1 MILPYVIK
9 SAMALA
15 LLYTCIIPLLT
26 KETFHR
32 LNRILILGCLI
43 MSFAIPLVHFTG
55 GTNPTVEM
63 VRQTVQLPEVLI
75 NGEASEQ
82 SIWSW
87 ADIMICIYI
96 IGVVAIFFM
105 TVVQTVRL
113 TKQLRQCEHIT
124 DNRGNTIVLTD
135 CATSSFC
142 LFHYIVMSRDDY
154 ANNCSFILT
163 HEQEH
168 IRLGHCIDLIILQV
182 ATIIQWFNPFVW
194 LIGKNLKAIHEFEVD
209 EAVLNKG
216 IDATQYQKFL
226 VVKAVGN
233 RLQPFAN
240 NLNKESL
247 KRRIIMMNKK
257 KSNRW
262 MMLKAL
268 FIIPVAT
275 LALSVF
281 ASNTGTMTRE
291 AVHTA
296 DTLPTANL
304 QTQQTATKV
313 SAVVEEMPKFKGG
326 ELAMME
332 FLMKNMKYPQSA
344 VKAKLQGKG
353 YCRICCWKRRN
364 YQRRTHRKVSRS
376 CCARRRGYACG
387 EIYAGV
393 GTRQTKGQACKCKV
407 QCADNFQTKIIED
420 GVSIVKN
427 MRNMTIY
434 MRV

>member
-1 MILPYVIK
+1 MILPYIIK

-15 LLYTCIIPLLT
+15 LLYACIIPLLE

-43 MSFAIPLVHFTG
+43 MSFTIPLVHFTG
-55 GTNPTVEM
+55 GTNPTVDM
-63 VRQTVQLPEVLI
+63 VRQAVLLPEVLI
-75 NGEASEQ
+75 NGNANEQ
-82 SIWSW
+82 SVWSW
-87 ADIMICIYI
+87 ADIIVCIYTL
-96 IGVVAIFFM
+96 GVVAIFTM

-135 CATSSFC
+135 CATSPFC

-154 ANNCSFILT
+154 ANNRSFILT

-168 IRLGHCIDLIILQV
+168 IRLRHYIDLIILQV

-247 KRRIIMMNKK
+247 KRRIIMMNQK

-275 LALSVF
+275 LAVSVF
-281 ASNTGTMTRE
+281 ANTSDMSNMAN
-291 AVHTA
+291 AVNTTTN
-296 DTLPTANL
+296 TLSTTNM

-313 SAVVEEMPKFKGG
+313 FTVVEEMPEFKGG
-326 ELAMME
+326 NKAMME
-332 FLMKNMKYPQSA
+332 FLMMNMKYPQTA
-344 VKAKLQGKG
+344 VKAKQQGRAVVG
-353 YCRICCWKRRN
+353 FVV
-364 YQRRTHRKVSRS
+364 RKDGTVSDVHITKS
-376 CCARRRGYACG
+376 AGYAVLD
-387 EIYAGV
+387 EEA
-393 GTRQTKGQACKCKV
+393 
-407 QCADNFQTKIIED
+407 
-420 GVSIVKN
+420 
-427 MRNMTIY
+427 
-434 MRV
+434 MRVVKSMPAWEPGKQKGKPVNVKYFVPITFRLK

>member
-1 MILPYVIK
+1 
-9 SAMALA
+9 MALA
-15 LLYTCIIPLLT
+15 LLYACIIPLLE

-43 MSFAIPLVHFTG
+43 MSFTIPLVHFTG
-55 GTNPTVEM
+55 GTNPTVDM
-63 VRQTVQLPEVLI
+63 VRQAVLLPEVLI
-75 NGEASEQ
+75 NGNANEQ
-82 SIWSW
+82 SVWSW
-87 ADIMICIYI
+87 ADIIVCIYTL
-96 IGVVAIFFM
+96 GVVAIFTM

-135 CATSSFC
+135 CTTSPFC

-154 ANNCSFILT
+154 ANNRSFILT

-168 IRLGHCIDLIILQV
+168 IRLRHSIDLIILQV
-182 ATIIQWFNPFVW
+182 ATILQWFNPFVW

-216 IDATQYQKFL
+216 IDATQYQQFL

-247 KRRIIMMNKK
+247 KRRIIMMNQK

-275 LALSVF
+275 LAVSVF
-281 ASNTGTMTRE
+281 ANTSDMSNMAN
-291 AVHTA
+291 AVNTTTN
-296 DTLPTANL
+296 TLSTTNM

-313 SAVVEEMPKFKGG
+313 FTVVEEMPEFKGG
-326 ELAMME
+326 NKAMME
-332 FLMKNMKYPQSA
+332 FLMMNMKYPQTA
-344 VKAKLQGKG
+344 VKAKQQGRAVVG
-353 YCRICCWKRRN
+353 FVV
-364 YQRRTHRKVSRS
+364 RKDGTVSDVHITKS
-376 CCARRRGYACG
+376 AGYAVLD
-387 EIYAGV
+387 EEA
-393 GTRQTKGQACKCKV
+393 
-407 QCADNFQTKIIED
+407 
-420 GVSIVKN
+420 
-427 MRNMTIY
+427 
-434 MRV
+434 MRVVKSMPAWEPGKQKGKPVNVKYFVPITFRLK

>member
-1 MILPYVIK
+1 MILPYIIK

-15 LLYTCIIPLLT
+15 LLYACIIPLLE

-55 GTNPTVEM
+55 GTNPTVDM
-63 VRQTVQLPEVLI
+63 VRQAVQLPEVLI
-75 NGEASEQ
+75 NGNASEQ
-82 SIWSW
+82 SVWSW
-87 ADIMICIYI
+87 ADIMTCIYI
-96 IGVVAIFFM
+96 IGVVAIFTM
-105 TVVQTVRL
+105 TVVQTASLILRL
-113 TKQLRQCEHIT
+113 RKCEHIT

-135 CATSSFC
+135 CATSPFC

-154 ANNCSFILT
+154 ANNRSFILT

-168 IRLGHCIDLIILQV
+168 IRLRHCIDLILLQV

-247 KRRIIMMNKK
+247 KRRIIMMNQK

-275 LALSVF
+275 LAVSVF
-281 ASNTGTMTRE
+281 ANTSDMSNMAN
-291 AVHTA
+291 AVNTTTN
-296 DTLPTANL
+296 TLSTTNM

-313 SAVVEEMPKFKGG
+313 FTVVEEMPEFKGG
-326 ELAMME
+326 NKAMME
-332 FLMKNMKYPQSA
+332 FLMMNMKYPQTA
-344 VKAKLQGKG
+344 VKAKQQGRAVVG
-353 YCRICCWKRRN
+353 FVV
-364 YQRRTHRKVSRS
+364 RKDGTVSDVHITKS
-376 CCARRRGYACG
+376 AGYAVLD
-387 EIYAGV
+387 EEA
-393 GTRQTKGQACKCKV
+393 
-407 QCADNFQTKIIED
+407 
-420 GVSIVKN
+420 
-427 MRNMTIY
+427 
-434 MRV
+434 MRVVKSMPAWEPGKQKGKPVNVKYFVPITFRLK

>member
-1 MILPYVIK
+1 MILPYIIK

-15 LLYTCIIPLLT
+15 LLYACIVPLLE

-55 GTNPTVEM
+55 GTNPTVDM
-63 VRQTVQLPEVLI
+63 VRQAVLLPEVLI
-75 NGEASEQ
+75 NGNANEQ
-82 SIWSW
+82 SVWSW
-87 ADIMICIYI
+87 ADIIVCIYTL
-96 IGVVAIFFM
+96 GVVAIFTM

-135 CATSSFC
+135 CATSPFC

-154 ANNCSFILT
+154 ANNRSFILT

-168 IRLGHCIDLIILQV
+168 IRLRHSIDLIILQV

-216 IDATQYQKFL
+216 IDATQYQQFL

-247 KRRIIMMNKK
+247 KRRIIMMNQK
-257 KSNRW
+257 KSNKW

-268 FIIPVAT
+268 FVIPVAT
-275 LALSVF
+275 LAVSVF
-281 ASNTGTMTRE
+281 ANTTNMSNMAKAANT
-291 AVHTA
+291 
-296 DTLPTANL
+296 TANSISTNNM
-304 QTQQTATKV
+304 QTKQSDSKV
-313 SAVVEEMPKFKGG
+313 FVAVEVMPKFKGG
-326 ELAMME
+326 NKALMEYLMM
-332 FLMKNMKYPQSA
+332 NVKYPESA
-344 VKAKLQGKG
+344 AKAKQQGRAVVG
-353 YCRICCWKRRN
+353 FVV
-364 YQRRTHRKVSRS
+364 RKDGTVSDV
-376 CCARRRGYACG
+376 Y
-387 EIYAGV
+387 
-393 GTRQTKGQACKCKV
+393 
-407 QCADNFQTKIIED
+407 
-420 GVSIVKN
+420 IVKSTGYDVLDN
-427 MRNMTIY
+427 EA
-434 MRV
+434 MRVVKSMPTWEPGKQKGKPVDVKYFVPITFRQK

>member
-1 MILPYVIK
+1 MILPYIIK
-9 SAMALA
+9 SALALA
-15 LLYTCIIPLLT
+15 LLYTCTMPLLE

-32 LNRILILGCLI
+32 LNRIIILGCLI
-43 MSFAIPLVHFTG
+43 LSFIVPFIHFTG
-55 GTNPTVEM
+55 GTNPTVNM
-63 VRQTVQLPEVLI
+63 LRQAVQLPEI
-75 NGEASEQ
+75 MIDGNGSEQ

-96 IGVVAIFFM
+96 IGVVAIFTM
-105 TVVQTVRL
+105 TVVQTASLILR
-113 TKQLRQCEHIT
+113 LRQCEHIT

-135 CATSSFC
+135 CATSPFC

-154 ANNCSFILT
+154 ANNRSFILT

-226 VVKAVGN
+226 VIKAVGN

-247 KRRIIMMNKK
+247 KRRIIMMNQK

-275 LALSVF
+275 LAVSVF
-281 ASNTGTMTRE
+281 ANTSDMSNMAN
-291 AVHTA
+291 AVNT
-296 DTLPTANL
+296 TANSISTNNM
-304 QTQQTATKV
+304 QTKQSDIKSSDKV
-313 SAVVEEMPKFKGG
+313 EVMPEFKGG
-326 ELAMME
+326 NKAMME
-332 FLMKNMKYPQSA
+332 FLMMNMKYPESA
-344 VKAKLQGKG
+344 IKAKQQGKA
-353 YCRICCWKRRN
+353 
-364 YQRRTHRKVSRS
+364 V
-376 CCARRRGYACG
+376 
-387 EIYAGV
+387 V
-393 GTRQTKGQACKCKV
+393 GFVVKK
-407 QCADNFQTKIIED
+407 D
-420 GVSIVKN
+420 GTINDVYIVKSTGYDVLDN
-427 MRNMTIY
+427 EA
-434 MRV
+434 MRVVKSMPAWEPGKQKGKPVDVKYFVPITFRQK

>member
-1 MILPYVIK
+1 MILPYIIK

-15 LLYTCIIPLLT
+15 LLYTCIIPLLE

-55 GTNPTVEM
+55 GTNPTVDM
-63 VRQTVQLPEVLI
+63 VRQAVLLPEVLI
-75 NGEASEQ
+75 NGNAKELSV
-82 SIWSW
+82 WSW
-87 ADIMICIYI
+87 ADIMTCIYI
-96 IGVVAIFFM
+96 IGVVAIFTM
-105 TVVQTVRL
+105 TVVQTASLILRL
-113 TKQLRQCEHIT
+113 RKCEHIT

-135 CATSSFC
+135 CATSPFC

-154 ANNCSFILT
+154 ANNRNYILT

-168 IRLGHCIDLIILQV
+168 IRLGHCIDLVILQV

-216 IDATQYQKFL
+216 IDATQYQHFL
-226 VVKAVGN
+226 VIKAVGN

-247 KRRIIMMNKK
+247 KRRIIMMNQK

-275 LALSVF
+275 LAVSVF
-281 ASNTGTMTRE
+281 ANTSDMSNMAN
-291 AVHTA
+291 AVNTTTN
-296 DTLPTANL
+296 TLSTTNM

-313 SAVVEEMPKFKGG
+313 FTVVEEMPEFKGG
-326 ELAMME
+326 NKAMME
-332 FLMKNMKYPQSA
+332 FLMMNMKYPQTA
-344 VKAKLQGKG
+344 VKAKQQGRAVVG
-353 YCRICCWKRRN
+353 FVV
-364 YQRRTHRKVSRS
+364 RKDGTVSDVHITKS
-376 CCARRRGYACG
+376 AGYAVFD
-387 EIYAGV
+387 EEA
-393 GTRQTKGQACKCKV
+393 
-407 QCADNFQTKIIED
+407 
-420 GVSIVKN
+420 
-427 MRNMTIY
+427 
-434 MRV
+434 MRVVKSMPAWEPGKQKGKPVNVKYNVPITFRLK

>member
-1 MILPYVIK
+1 MILPYIIK

-15 LLYTCIIPLLT
+15 LLYTCIIPLLE

-55 GTNPTVEM
+55 GTNPTVDI
-63 VRQTVQLPEVLI
+63 VRQAVQLPEVLI
-75 NGEASEQ
+75 NGNAKEQ
-82 SIWSW
+82 SVWSW
-87 ADIMICIYI
+87 ADIMTCIYI
-96 IGVVAIFFM
+96 IGVVAIFTM

-113 TKQLRQCEHIT
+113 TRQLRQCEHIT

-135 CATSSFC
+135 CATSPFC

-154 ANNCSFILT
+154 ANNRSYILT

-168 IRLGHCIDLIILQV
+168 IRLGHSIDLVVLQA

-226 VVKAVGN
+226 VIKAVGN

-247 KRRIIMMNKK
+247 KRRIIMMNQKR
-257 KSNRW
+257 SNRW

-275 LALSVF
+275 LAVSVF
-281 ASNTGTMTRE
+281 ANTSDMSNMAN
-291 AVHTA
+291 AVST
-296 DTLPTANL
+296 TANTL
-304 QTQQTATKV
+304 STTNVKTKQ
-313 SAVVEEMPKFKGG
+313 SDKKIFRVVEEMPKFKGG
-326 ELAMME
+326 DAKLME
-332 FLMKNMKYPQSA
+332 FLMMNMKYPESA
-344 VKAKLQGKG
+344 IKAKQQGRAIVGFVVGKDGTVSDVYIEKSTG
-353 YCRICCWKRRN
+353 YD
-364 YQRRTHRKVSRS
+364 VL
-376 CCARRRGYACG
+376 
-387 EIYAGV
+387 
-393 GTRQTKGQACKCKV
+393 
-407 QCADNFQTKIIED
+407 DNEA
-420 GVSIVKN
+420 
-427 MRNMTIY
+427 
-434 MRV
+434 MRVVKSMPAWEPGKQKGKPVNVKYFVPITFSQK

>member
-1 MILPYVIK
+1 MILPYIIK

-15 LLYTCIIPLLT
+15 LLYTCTMPLLE

-43 MSFAIPLVHFTG
+43 MSFAVPLVHFTG
-55 GTNPTVEM
+55 GTNPTVDM
-63 VRQTVQLPEVLI
+63 VRQAVQLPEVLI
-75 NGEASEQ
+75 DGDAKELSV
-82 SIWSW
+82 WSW
-87 ADIMICIYI
+87 ADIMTCIYI
-96 IGVVAIFFM
+96 IGAVAIFTM

-135 CATSSFC
+135 CATSPFC

-154 ANNCSFILT
+154 ANNRNYILT

-168 IRLGHCIDLIILQV
+168 IRLGHCIDLVILQV

-216 IDATQYQKFL
+216 IDATQYQQFL
-226 VVKAVGN
+226 VIKAVGN

-247 KRRIIMMNKK
+247 KRRIIMMNQK

-268 FIIPVAT
+268 FVIPVAT
-275 LALSVF
+275 LAVSVF
-281 ASNTGTMTRE
+281 ANTSDMSSMAKAANT
-291 AVHTA
+291 
-296 DTLPTANL
+296 TANSISTNNM
-304 QTQQTATKV
+304 QTKQSDIKSSDKV
-313 SAVVEEMPKFKGG
+313 EVMPEFKGG
-326 ELAMME
+326 NKAMME
-332 FLMKNMKYPQSA
+332 FLMMNMKYPESA
-344 VKAKLQGKG
+344 VKAKQQGKAVVGFVVKKDGTVSDVYIEKSTG
-353 YCRICCWKRRN
+353 YD
-364 YQRRTHRKVSRS
+364 VL
-376 CCARRRGYACG
+376 
-387 EIYAGV
+387 
-393 GTRQTKGQACKCKV
+393 
-407 QCADNFQTKIIED
+407 DNEA
-420 GVSIVKN
+420 
-427 MRNMTIY
+427 
-434 MRV
+434 MRVVKSMPAWEPGKQKGKPVDVKFFVPITFSQK

>member
-1 MILPYVIK
+1 MILPYIIK

-15 LLYTCIIPLLT
+15 LLYACIIPLLE

-43 MSFAIPLVHFTG
+43 MSFTIPLVHFTG
-55 GTNPTVEM
+55 GTNPTVDM
-63 VRQTVQLPEVLI
+63 VRQAVLLPEVLI
-75 NGEASEQ
+75 NGNANEQ
-82 SIWSW
+82 SVWSW
-87 ADIMICIYI
+87 ADIIVCIYTL
-96 IGVVAIFFM
+96 GVVAIFTM

-135 CATSSFC
+135 CATSPFC

-154 ANNCSFILT
+154 ANNRSFILT

-168 IRLGHCIDLIILQV
+168 IRLRHYIDLIILQV

-216 IDATQYQKFL
+216 IDATQYQQFL

-247 KRRIIMMNKK
+247 KRRIIMMNQK

-275 LALSVF
+275 LAVSVF
-281 ASNTGTMTRE
+281 ANTSDMSNMAN
-291 AVHTA
+291 AVNTTTN
-296 DTLPTANL
+296 TLSTTNM

-313 SAVVEEMPKFKGG
+313 FTVVEEMPEFKGG
-326 ELAMME
+326 NKAMME
-332 FLMKNMKYPQSA
+332 FLMMNMKYPQTA
-344 VKAKLQGKG
+344 VKAKQQGRAVVG
-353 YCRICCWKRRN
+353 FVV
-364 YQRRTHRKVSRS
+364 RKDGTVSDVHITKS
-376 CCARRRGYACG
+376 AGYAVLD
-387 EIYAGV
+387 EEA
-393 GTRQTKGQACKCKV
+393 
-407 QCADNFQTKIIED
+407 
-420 GVSIVKN
+420 
-427 MRNMTIY
+427 
-434 MRV
+434 MRVVKSMPAWEPGKQKGKPVNVKYFVPITFRLK

>member
-1 MILPYVIK
+1 
-9 SAMALA
+9 MALA
-15 LLYTCIIPLLT
+15 LLYACIIPLLE

-55 GTNPTVEM
+55 GTNPTVDM
-63 VRQTVQLPEVLI
+63 VRQAVQLPEVLI
-75 NGEASEQ
+75 TGDASEQ
-82 SIWSW
+82 SVWSW
-87 ADIMICIYI
+87 ADIMTCIYI
-96 IGVVAIFFM
+96 IGVVAIFLM

-113 TKQLRQCEHIT
+113 TRQLRQCEHIT

-135 CATSSFC
+135 CATSPFC

-154 ANNCSFILT
+154 ANNRNYILT

-168 IRLGHCIDLIILQV
+168 IRLRHCIDLVILQV

-226 VVKAVGN
+226 VIKAVGN

-247 KRRIIMMNKK
+247 KRRIIMMNQK

-268 FIIPVAT
+268 FVIPVAT
-275 LALSVF
+275 LAVSVF
-281 ASNTGTMTRE
+281 ANTSDMSNMAN
-291 AVHTA
+291 AVST
-296 DTLPTANL
+296 TANTL
-304 QTQQTATKV
+304 STTNVQTKQSDKKIFR
-313 SAVVEEMPKFKGG
+313 VVEEMPKFKGG
-326 ELAMME
+326 DAKLME
-332 FLMKNMKYPQSA
+332 FLMMNMKYPESA
-344 VKAKLQGKG
+344 IKAKQQGRAIVGFVVRKDGTVSDVYIEKSTG
-353 YCRICCWKRRN
+353 YD
-364 YQRRTHRKVSRS
+364 VL
-376 CCARRRGYACG
+376 
-387 EIYAGV
+387 
-393 GTRQTKGQACKCKV
+393 
-407 QCADNFQTKIIED
+407 DNEA
-420 GVSIVKN
+420 
-427 MRNMTIY
+427 
-434 MRV
+434 MRVVKSMPAWEPGKQKGKPVNVKYFVPITFSQK

>member
-1 MILPYVIK
+1 MILPYIIK

-15 LLYTCIIPLLT
+15 LLYACIVPLLE

-55 GTNPTVEM
+55 RTNPTVDM
-63 VRQTVQLPEVLI
+63 VRQAVLLPEVLI
-75 NGEASEQ
+75 NGNANEQ
-82 SIWSW
+82 SVWSW
-87 ADIMICIYI
+87 ADIIICIYI
-96 IGVVAIFFM
+96 IGIVAIFSM

-113 TKQLRQCEHIT
+113 TKWLRQCEHTT

-135 CATSSFC
+135 CATSPFC

-154 ANNCSFILT
+154 ANNRSFILT

-168 IRLGHCIDLIILQV
+168 IRLRHYIDLIILQC
-182 ATIIQWFNPFVW
+182 AIIVQWFNPFVW

-216 IDATQYQKFL
+216 INATQYQKFL
-226 VVKAVGN
+226 VIKAVGN

-247 KRRIIMMNKK
+247 KRRIIMMNQK

-275 LALSVF
+275 LAVSVF
-281 ASNTGTMTRE
+281 ASNTGVSTVTGE
-291 AVHTA
+291 AVRTA
-296 DTLPTANL
+296 NTLPTANT
-304 QTQQTATKV
+304 QTQQSATK
-313 SAVVEEMPKFKGG
+313 AYEVVEVMPKFKGG
-326 ELAMME
+326 ESAMME
-332 FLMKNMKYPQSA
+332 FLMMNMKYPQAA
-344 VKAKLQGKG
+344 VKAKQQGRAIVG
-353 YCRICCWKRRN
+353 FVV
-364 YQRRTHRKVSRS
+364 RKDGTVSDVHITKS
-376 CCARRRGYACG
+376 AGYAVLD
-387 EIYAGV
+387 EEA
-393 GTRQTKGQACKCKV
+393 
-407 QCADNFQTKIIED
+407 
-420 GVSIVKN
+420 
-427 MRNMTIY
+427 
-434 MRV
+434 MRVVKSMPAWEPGKQKGKPVNVKYNVPITFRLK

>member
-1 MILPYVIK
+1 MILLYIIK

-15 LLYTCIIPLLT
+15 LLYTCIIPLLE

-43 MSFAIPLVHFTG
+43 MSFTIPLVHITG
-55 GTNPTVEM
+55 GTNPTVDM
-63 VRQTVQLPEVLI
+63 VRQAVQLPEVLI
-75 NGEASEQ
+75 NGDAKEQ
-82 SIWSW
+82 SVWSW
-87 ADIMICIYI
+87 ADIMVCIYI
-96 IGVVAIFFM
+96 IGVMAIFTM
-105 TVVQTVRL
+105 TVIQTVRL
-113 TKQLRQCEHIT
+113 TRQLRQCEHIT

-135 CATSSFC
+135 CATSPFC
-142 LFHYIVMSRDDY
+142 VFHYIVMSRDDY
-154 ANNCSFILT
+154 ANNRNYILT

-168 IRLGHCIDLIILQV
+168 IRLRHSIDLIILQA

-247 KRRIIMMNKK
+247 KRRIIMMNQK

-275 LALSVF
+275 LAVSVF
-281 ASNTGTMTRE
+281 ASNTGVSTVTRE
-291 AVHTA
+291 AIRTTNA
-296 DTLPTANL
+296 LPTTNM
-304 QTQQTATKV
+304 QTQQSATK
-313 SAVVEEMPKFKGG
+313 AYEVVEVMPKFKGG
-326 ELAMME
+326 ESAMME
-332 FLMKNMKYPQSA
+332 FLMMNMKYPQTA
-344 VKAKLQGKG
+344 VKAKQQGRAIVG
-353 YCRICCWKRRN
+353 FVV
-364 YQRRTHRKVSRS
+364 RKDGTVSDVHITKS
-376 CCARRRGYACG
+376 AGYAVLD
-387 EIYAGV
+387 EEA
-393 GTRQTKGQACKCKV
+393 
-407 QCADNFQTKIIED
+407 
-420 GVSIVKN
+420 
-427 MRNMTIY
+427 
-434 MRV
+434 MRVVKAMPAWEPGKQKGKPVNVKYNVPITFRLK

>member
-1 MILPYVIK
+1 
-9 SAMALA
+9 MALA
-15 LLYTCIIPLLT
+15 LLYTCIIPLLE

-55 GTNPTVEM
+55 GTNPTVDM
-63 VRQTVQLPEVLI
+63 VRQAVQLPEVLI
-75 NGEASEQ
+75 DGNAKEQ
-82 SIWSW
+82 SVWSW
-87 ADIMICIYI
+87 ADIIICIYI
-96 IGVVAIFFM
+96 IGAVAIFTM

-113 TKQLRQCEHIT
+113 TRQLRQCEHIT

-135 CATSSFC
+135 CATSPFC

-154 ANNCSFILT
+154 ANNRNYILT

-168 IRLGHCIDLIILQV
+168 IRLGHSIDLIILQA

-216 IDATQYQKFL
+216 IDATQYQQFL
-226 VVKAVGN
+226 VIKAVGN

-247 KRRIIMMNKK
+247 KRRIIMMNQK

-275 LALSVF
+275 LAVSVF
-281 ASNTGTMTRE
+281 ASTTDMSSMAKAVNT
-291 AVHTA
+291 
-296 DTLPTANL
+296 TANSISTNNM
-304 QTQQTATKV
+304 QTKQSDKKTFT
-313 SAVVEEMPKFKGG
+313 VVEEMPEFKGG
-326 ELAMME
+326 VSAMME
-332 FLMKNMKYPQSA
+332 FLSMNMKYPQAA
-344 VKAKLQGKG
+344 VKAKLQGRAVVG
-353 YCRICCWKRRN
+353 FVV
-364 YQRRTHRKVSRS
+364 RKDGTVSDVHITKS
-376 CCARRRGYACG
+376 AGYAVLD
-387 EIYAGV
+387 EEA
-393 GTRQTKGQACKCKV
+393 
-407 QCADNFQTKIIED
+407 
-420 GVSIVKN
+420 
-427 MRNMTIY
+427 
-434 MRV
+434 MRVVKAMPAWEPGKQKGKPVNVKYFVPITFRLK

>member
-1 MILPYVIK
+1 
-9 SAMALA
+9 MALA
-15 LLYTCIIPLLT
+15 LLYTCIIPLLE

-55 GTNPTVEM
+55 GTNPTVDM
-63 VRQTVQLPEVLI
+63 VRQAVQLPEVLI
-75 NGEASEQ
+75 NSDAIEQ
-82 SIWSW
+82 SVWSW
-87 ADIMICIYI
+87 ADIIICIYI
-96 IGVVAIFFM
+96 IGAVAIFTM
-105 TVVQTVRL
+105 TVVQTIRL
-113 TKQLRQCEHIT
+113 TRQLRQCEHIT

-135 CATSSFC
+135 CATSPFC

-154 ANNCSFILT
+154 ANNRSFILT

-168 IRLGHCIDLIILQV
+168 IRLRHCIDLVILQV

-247 KRRIIMMNKK
+247 KRRIIMMNQK

-275 LALSVF
+275 LAVSVF
-281 ASNTGTMTRE
+281 ASNTGVSTVTRE
-291 AVHTA
+291 AVRTA
-296 DTLPTANL
+296 NALPTTNM
-304 QTQQTATKV
+304 QTQQSATK
-313 SAVVEEMPKFKGG
+313 AYDVVEVMPKFKGG
-326 ELAMME
+326 ESAMME
-332 FLMKNMKYPQSA
+332 FLMMNMKYPQAA
-344 VKAKLQGKG
+344 VKAKQQGRAIVG
-353 YCRICCWKRRN
+353 FVV
-364 YQRRTHRKVSRS
+364 RKDGTVSDVHITKS
-376 CCARRRGYACG
+376 AGYAVLD
-387 EIYAGV
+387 EEA
-393 GTRQTKGQACKCKV
+393 
-407 QCADNFQTKIIED
+407 
-420 GVSIVKN
+420 
-427 MRNMTIY
+427 
-434 MRV
+434 MRVVKSMPAWEPGKQKGKPVNVKYNVPITFRLK

>member
-1 MILPYVIK
+1 MILPYIIK

-15 LLYTCIIPLLT
+15 LLYTCIIPLLE

-55 GTNPTVEM
+55 GTNPTVDM
-63 VRQTVQLPEVLI
+63 VRQAVQLPEVLI
-75 NGEASEQ
+75 DGDAKEQ
-82 SIWSW
+82 SVWSW
-87 ADIMICIYI
+87 ADIMTCIYI
-96 IGVVAIFFM
+96 IGVVAIFTM

-113 TKQLRQCEHIT
+113 TRQLRQCEHIT
-124 DNRGNTIVLTD
+124 DNRGNTVVLTD
-135 CATSSFC
+135 CATSPFC

-154 ANNCSFILT
+154 ANNRSYILT

-168 IRLGHCIDLIILQV
+168 IRLGHSIDLIILQF

-226 VVKAVGN
+226 VIKAVGN

-247 KRRIIMMNKK
+247 KRRIIMMNQKR
-257 KSNRW
+257 SNRW

-275 LALSVF
+275 LAVSVF
-281 ASNTGTMTRE
+281 ANTSDMSNMAN
-291 AVHTA
+291 AVST
-296 DTLPTANL
+296 TANTL
-304 QTQQTATKV
+304 STTNMQTKQSDKKIFR
-313 SAVVEEMPKFKGG
+313 VVEEMPKFKGG
-326 ELAMME
+326 DAKLME
-332 FLMKNMKYPQSA
+332 FLMMNMKYPESA
-344 VKAKLQGKG
+344 IKAKQQGRAIVGFVVGKDGTVSDVYIEKSTG
-353 YCRICCWKRRN
+353 YD
-364 YQRRTHRKVSRS
+364 VL
-376 CCARRRGYACG
+376 
-387 EIYAGV
+387 
-393 GTRQTKGQACKCKV
+393 
-407 QCADNFQTKIIED
+407 DNEA
-420 GVSIVKN
+420 
-427 MRNMTIY
+427 
-434 MRV
+434 MRVVKSMPAWEPGKQKGKPVNVKYFVPITFSQK

>member
-1 MILPYVIK
+1 
-9 SAMALA
+9 MALA
-15 LLYTCIIPLLT
+15 LLYACIVPLLE

-55 GTNPTVEM
+55 RTNPTVDM
-63 VRQTVQLPEVLI
+63 VRQAVLLPEVLI
-75 NGEASEQ
+75 NGNANEQ
-82 SIWSW
+82 SVWSW
-87 ADIMICIYI
+87 ADIIICIYI
-96 IGVVAIFFM
+96 IGIVAIFSM

-113 TKQLRQCEHIT
+113 TKWLRQCEHIT

-135 CATSSFC
+135 CATSPFC

-154 ANNCSFILT
+154 ANNRSFILT

-168 IRLGHCIDLIILQV
+168 IRLRHYIDLIILQF

-247 KRRIIMMNKK
+247 KRRIIMMNQKR
-257 KSNRW
+257 SNRW

-268 FIIPVAT
+268 LVIPVAT
-275 LALSVF
+275 LAVSVF
-281 ASNTGTMTRE
+281 ANGTNASETPKE
-291 AVHTA
+291 THPQKT
-296 DTLPTANL
+296 T
-304 QTQQTATKV
+304 QTKIHDA
-313 SAVVEEMPKFKGG
+313 VEEMPEFNGG
-326 ELAMME
+326 QLAMME
-332 FLMKNMKYPQSA
+332 FLMNNMKYPQAA
-344 VKAKLQGKG
+344 VKAKQQGRAIVG
-353 YCRICCWKRRN
+353 FVV
-364 YQRRTHRKVSRS
+364 RKDGTVSDVHITKS
-376 CCARRRGYACG
+376 AGYAVLDEEAIRVVKAMPAWKPGKQKG
-387 EIYAGV
+387 EPV
-393 GTRQTKGQACKCKV
+393 
-407 QCADNFQTKIIED
+407 N
-420 GVSIVKN
+420 VKYSVPI
-427 MRNMTIY
+427 TFKLK
-434 MRV
+434 

>member
-15 LLYTCIIPLLT
+15 LLYTCTMPLLE

-43 MSFAIPLVHFTG
+43 MSFAVPLVHFTG
-55 GTNPTVEM
+55 GTNPTVDM
-63 VRQTVQLPEVLI
+63 VRQAVQLPEVLI
-75 NGEASEQ
+75 NGDAKEQ
-82 SIWSW
+82 SVWSW
-87 ADIMICIYI
+87 ADIMTYIYI
-96 IGVVAIFFM
+96 IGAVAIFTM

-113 TKQLRQCEHIT
+113 TRQLRQCEHIT

-135 CATSSFC
+135 CATSPFC

-154 ANNCSFILT
+154 ANNRNYILT

-168 IRLGHCIDLIILQV
+168 IRLGHCIDLVILQV

-216 IDATQYQKFL
+216 IDATQYQQFL
-226 VVKAVGN
+226 VIKAVGN

-247 KRRIIMMNKK
+247 KRRIIMMNQK

-275 LALSVF
+275 LAVSVF
-281 ASNTGTMTRE
+281 ASNTGVSTVTRE
-291 AVHTA
+291 AVRTA
-296 DTLPTANL
+296 NALPTANM
-304 QTQQTATKV
+304 QTQQSATK
-313 SAVVEEMPKFKGG
+313 AYDVVEVMPKFKGG
-326 ELAMME
+326 ESAMME
-332 FLMKNMKYPQSA
+332 FLMMNMKYPQA
-344 VKAKLQGKG
+344 AAKAKQQGRAIVG
-353 YCRICCWKRRN
+353 FVV
-364 YQRRTHRKVSRS
+364 RKDGIVSDVHITKS
-376 CCARRRGYACG
+376 AGYAVLD
-387 EIYAGV
+387 EEA
-393 GTRQTKGQACKCKV
+393 
-407 QCADNFQTKIIED
+407 
-420 GVSIVKN
+420 
-427 MRNMTIY
+427 
-434 MRV
+434 MRVVKSMPAWEPGKQKGKPVNVKYNVPITFRLK

>member
-1 MILPYVIK
+1 MILPYIIK

-15 LLYTCIIPLLT
+15 LLYTCIIPLLE

-55 GTNPTVEM
+55 GTNPTVDM
-63 VRQTVQLPEVLI
+63 VRQAVLLPEVLI
-75 NGEASEQ
+75 NGNAKELSV
-82 SIWSW
+82 WSW
-87 ADIMICIYI
+87 ADIMTCIYI
-96 IGVVAIFFM
+96 IGVVAIFTM
-105 TVVQTVRL
+105 TVVQTASLILRL
-113 TKQLRQCEHIT
+113 RKCEHIT

-135 CATSSFC
+135 CATSPFC

-154 ANNCSFILT
+154 ANNRNYILT

-168 IRLGHCIDLIILQV
+168 IRLGHCIDLVILQV

-216 IDATQYQKFL
+216 IDATQYQQFL
-226 VVKAVGN
+226 VIKAVGN

-247 KRRIIMMNKK
+247 KRRIIMMNQK

-275 LALSVF
+275 LAVSVF
-281 ASNTGTMTRE
+281 ANTSDMSNMAN
-291 AVHTA
+291 AVNTTTN
-296 DTLPTANL
+296 TLSTTNM

-313 SAVVEEMPKFKGG
+313 FTVVEEMPEFKGG
-326 ELAMME
+326 NKAMME
-332 FLMKNMKYPQSA
+332 FLMMNMKYPQTA
-344 VKAKLQGKG
+344 VKAKQQGRAVVG
-353 YCRICCWKRRN
+353 FVV
-364 YQRRTHRKVSRS
+364 RKDGTVSDVHITKS
-376 CCARRRGYACG
+376 AGYAVLD
-387 EIYAGV
+387 EEA
-393 GTRQTKGQACKCKV
+393 
-407 QCADNFQTKIIED
+407 
-420 GVSIVKN
+420 
-427 MRNMTIY
+427 
-434 MRV
+434 MRVVKSMPAWEPGKQKGKPVNVKYNVPITFRLK

>member
-1 MILPYVIK
+1 MILPYIIK

-15 LLYTCIIPLLT
+15 LLYVCIIPLLE

-55 GTNPTVEM
+55 GTNPTVDM
-63 VRQTVQLPEVLI
+63 VRQAVQLPEVLI
-75 NGEASEQ
+75 NGDAKEQ
-82 SIWSW
+82 SVWSW
-87 ADIMICIYI
+87 ADIMTCIYI
-96 IGVVAIFFM
+96 IGVVAIFLM
-105 TVVQTVRL
+105 TVVLTVRL
-113 TKQLRQCEHIT
+113 TRQLRQCEHIT

-135 CATSSFC
+135 CATSPFC

-154 ANNCSFILT
+154 ANNRSFILT

-168 IRLGHCIDLIILQV
+168 IRLRHYIDLIILQF

-247 KRRIIMMNKK
+247 KRRIIMMNQKR
-257 KSNRW
+257 SNRW

-268 FIIPVAT
+268 LVIPVAT
-275 LALSVF
+275 LAVSVF
-281 ASNTGTMTRE
+281 ANGTNASETPKE
-291 AVHTA
+291 THPQKT
-296 DTLPTANL
+296 T
-304 QTQQTATKV
+304 QTKIHD
-313 SAVVEEMPKFKGG
+313 VVEEMPEFNGG
-326 ELAMME
+326 QLAMME
-332 FLMKNMKYPQSA
+332 FLMNNMKYPQAA
-344 VKAKLQGKG
+344 VKAKQQGKAVVG
-353 YCRICCWKRRN
+353 FVVRKDGTVSDVHITKSAGHAVLDEEAIRVVKAMPAWKPGK
-364 YQRRTHRKVSRS
+364 QK
-376 CCARRRGYACG
+376 G
-387 EIYAGV
+387 EPV
-393 GTRQTKGQACKCKV
+393 
-407 QCADNFQTKIIED
+407 N
-420 GVSIVKN
+420 VKYSVPI
-427 MRNMTIY
+427 TFKLK
-434 MRV
+434 

>member
-1 MILPYVIK
+1 MILPYIIK

-15 LLYTCIIPLLT
+15 LLYACIVPLLE

-55 GTNPTVEM
+55 RTNPTVDM
-63 VRQTVQLPEVLI
+63 VRQAVLLPEVLI
-75 NGEASEQ
+75 NGNANEQ
-82 SIWSW
+82 SVWSW
-87 ADIMICIYI
+87 ADIIICIYI
-96 IGVVAIFFM
+96 IGIVAIFSM

-113 TKQLRQCEHIT
+113 TKWLRQCEHIT

-135 CATSSFC
+135 CATSPFC

-154 ANNCSFILT
+154 ANNRSFILT

-168 IRLGHCIDLIILQV
+168 IRLRHYIDLIILQF

-247 KRRIIMMNKK
+247 KRRIIMMNQKR
-257 KSNRW
+257 SNRW

-268 FIIPVAT
+268 LVIPVAT
-275 LALSVF
+275 LAVSVF
-281 ASNTGTMTRE
+281 ANGTNASETPKE
-291 AVHTA
+291 PH
-296 DTLPTANL
+296 P
-304 QTQQTATKV
+304 QTTTQTKIHDA
-313 SAVVEEMPKFKGG
+313 VEEMPEFNGG
-326 ELAMME
+326 QLAMME
-332 FLMKNMKYPQSA
+332 FLMNNMKYPQAA
-344 VKAKLQGKG
+344 VKAKQQGRAVVGFVVRKDGTVSDVHITKSAGHAVLDEEAIRVVKAMPAWKPGKQKG
-353 YCRICCWKRRN
+353 EPVN
-364 YQRRTHRKVSRS
+364 
-376 CCARRRGYACG
+376 
-387 EIYAGV
+387 
-393 GTRQTKGQACKCKV
+393 
-407 QCADNFQTKIIED
+407 
-420 GVSIVKN
+420 VKYSVPI
-427 MRNMTIY
+427 TFKLK
-434 MRV
+434 

>member
-1 MILPYVIK
+1 MILPYIIK

-15 LLYTCIIPLLT
+15 LLYVCIIPLLE

-55 GTNPTVEM
+55 GTNPTVDM
-63 VRQTVQLPEVLI
+63 VRQAVQLPEVLI
-75 NGEASEQ
+75 NGDAKEQ
-82 SIWSW
+82 SVWSW
-87 ADIMICIYI
+87 ADIMTCIYI
-96 IGVVAIFFM
+96 IGVVAIFLM

-113 TKQLRQCEHIT
+113 TRQLRQCEHIT
-124 DNRGNTIVLTD
+124 DNRGNTVVLTD
-135 CATSSFC
+135 CATSPFC

-154 ANNCSFILT
+154 ANNRSYILT

-226 VVKAVGN
+226 VIKAVGN

-247 KRRIIMMNKK
+247 KRRIIMMNQKR
-257 KSNRW
+257 SNRW

-268 FIIPVAT
+268 FVIPVAT
-275 LALSVF
+275 LAVSVF
-281 ASNTGTMTRE
+281 ANTSDMSNMAN
-291 AVHTA
+291 AVST
-296 DTLPTANL
+296 TANTL
-304 QTQQTATKV
+304 STTNMQTKQSDKKIFR
-313 SAVVEEMPKFKGG
+313 VVEEMPKFKGG
-326 ELAMME
+326 DAKLME
-332 FLMKNMKYPQSA
+332 FLMMNMKYPESA
-344 VKAKLQGKG
+344 IKAKQQGRAIVGFVVGKDGTVSDVYIEKSTG
-353 YCRICCWKRRN
+353 YD
-364 YQRRTHRKVSRS
+364 VL
-376 CCARRRGYACG
+376 
-387 EIYAGV
+387 
-393 GTRQTKGQACKCKV
+393 
-407 QCADNFQTKIIED
+407 DNEA
-420 GVSIVKN
+420 
-427 MRNMTIY
+427 
-434 MRV
+434 MRVVKSMPAWEPGKQKGKPVNVKYFVPITFSQK